1 MTAMVSTLLR
11 CLRGS
16 GSVVVGCLLLAA
28 MASLG
33 GCTRSVVGTVHAVAP
48 EAEPRKPA
56 ALPDLLI
63 EPDRFPA
70 HYPAVVLDPRSVGQA
85 IADIEA
91 VPAGAVVTPPECAP
105 AAAPRGAVAAR
116 GTDATTSSSL
126 TVVVMRTDAPLSVRR
141 DQLSGCPSFTAT
153 AGDVEATVTAV
164 LLAAPPVDADD
175 TYSVDQ
181 TVSTPSAPTR
191 RSLILV
197 AQIDDVRVNAV
208 WTTPSDDTAP
218 DTSPDTQALDALFT
232 DAVLKVR
239 RDGRP

>member
-48 EAEPRKPA
+48 DAEPRKPA

-70 HYPAVVLDPRSVGQA
+70 HYPAVVLDPGSVGHA

-105 AAAPRGAVAAR
+105 AAPMPPRRAA
-116 GTDATTSSSL
+116 
-126 TVVVMRTDAPLSVRR
+126 
-141 DQLSGCPSFTAT
+141 
-153 AGDVEATVTAV
+153 
-164 LLAAPPVDADD
+164 
-175 TYSVDQ
+175 
-181 TVSTPSAPTR
+181 
-191 RSLILV
+191 
-197 AQIDDVRVNAV
+197 
-208 WTTPSDDTAP
+208 
-218 DTSPDTQALDALFT
+218 SPWW
-232 DAVLKVR
+232 
-239 RDGRP
+239 